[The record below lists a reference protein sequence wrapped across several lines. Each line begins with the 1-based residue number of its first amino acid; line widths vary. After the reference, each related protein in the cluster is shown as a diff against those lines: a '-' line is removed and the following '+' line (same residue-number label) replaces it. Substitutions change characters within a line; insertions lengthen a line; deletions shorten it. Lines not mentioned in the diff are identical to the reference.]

1 MKICLKIIIL
11 ILLGINLYAHELD
24 ITIKDNKDNTM
35 TITALF
41 NTGESAAGVLLRLE
55 DKKTKEILYEK
66 RLPTDNKLIVDI
78 PKFAYLIILDEGDND
93 LTIKEGIPPKEGF
106 QEQKKEK
113 KKEKK
118 QKSRLDTQL
127 STSKAITVSIFI
139 AFLLLFATIF
149 VSIKNTNKLIKEL
162 QNKR

>member
-1 MKICLKIIIL
+1 MKIYLKIITL
-11 ILLGINLYAHELD
+11 ILLGLNLYAHELD

-113 KKEKK
+113 K

>member
-1 MKICLKIIIL
+1 MKIYLKIIIL
-11 ILLGINLYAHELD
+11 ILLAINLYAHELD

-35 TITALF
+35 TIIALF

-55 DKKTKEILYEK
+55 DKKTKEVLYEK
-66 RLPTDNKLIVDI
+66 RLPTDNKLTVDI

-106 QEQKKEK
+106 QEQKKV
-113 KKEKK
+113 KK

-149 VSIKNTNKLIKEL
+149 VSMKNTNKLIKEL

>member
-1 MKICLKIIIL
+1 MKIYLKIIIL
-11 ILLGINLYAHELD
+11 ILLAINLYAHELD

-35 TITALF
+35 TIIALF

-55 DKKTKEILYEK
+55 DKKTKEVLYEK
-66 RLPTDNKLIVDI
+66 RLPPDNKLTVDI

-106 QEQKKEK
+106 QEQKKV
-113 KKEKK
+113 KK

-149 VSIKNTNKLIKEL
+149 VSMKNTNKLIKEL

>member
-1 MKICLKIIIL
+1 MKIYLKIITL
-11 ILLGINLYAHELD
+11 ILLGLNLYAHELD

-113 KKEKK
+113 K
-118 QKSRLDTQL
+118 QKSRLNTQL
-127 STSKAITVSIFI
+127 STSKAITISIFI

-149 VSIKNTNKLIKEL
+149 VSMKNTNKLIKEL